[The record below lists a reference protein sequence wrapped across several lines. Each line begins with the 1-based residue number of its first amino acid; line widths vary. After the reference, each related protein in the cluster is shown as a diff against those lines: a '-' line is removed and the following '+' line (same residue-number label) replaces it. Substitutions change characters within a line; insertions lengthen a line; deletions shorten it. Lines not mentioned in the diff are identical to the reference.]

1 MAKVDS
7 TLDKKFE
14 LLKKASY
21 GHTPSFDK
29 HQTRIDKAIASR
41 IREMREEQKEEAE
54 KNALDPS
61 KGFFKL
67 QNEDEECKADKTQ
80 NIWAHFSM
88 GAEDSSR

>member
-41 IREMREEQKEEAE
+41 IREMREE
-54 KNALDPS
+54 
-61 KGFFKL
+61 
-67 QNEDEECKADKTQ
+67 
-80 NIWAHFSM
+80 
-88 GAEDSSR
+88 